1 MMPRLGL
8 LVAVV
13 LLVLIGIVMVFSA
26 STVEAIHNGESA
38 TSYVVK
44 QAIFVVFGS
53 ALALF
58 VYTRDYRSL
67 QGGPYFWVFWGICAA
82 LLLAVPVIG
91 TNILRRHALDL
102 YRWFQRAADGIRQ
115 NHACGGCG
123 EGAS

>member
-1 MMPRLGL
+1 MARATRAGSSAGFPELNRRGGARGSVPADIMMPRLGL

-44 QAIFVVFGS
+44 QAIFAVFGS

-58 VYTRDYRSL
+58 VYARDYRS
-67 QGGPYFWVFWGICAA
+67 
-82 LLLAVPVIG
+82 
-91 TNILRRHALDL
+91 
-102 YRWFQRAADGIRQ
+102 
-115 NHACGGCG
+115 
-123 EGAS
+123 

>member
-1 MMPRLGL
+1 MARATRAGSSAGFPELNRRGGARGSVPADIMMPRLGL

-44 QAIFVVFGS
+44 QTIFVVLGS

-67 QGGPYFWVFWGICAA
+67 
-82 LLLAVPVIG
+82 
-91 TNILRRHALDL
+91 HA
-102 YRWFQRAADGIRQ
+102 
-115 NHACGGCG
+115 
-123 EGAS
+123 